1 MTEIGK
7 KDKLPVKSRTAIAKI
22 EPGAR
27 KELINRG
34 LRDLADAHD
43 ADSYFFK
50 GEDSRL
56 RGEYGEAIS
65 NYEKALQI
73 DPEHEN
79 SLFWMGYCYLLE
91 GEEVIGDDLDLDNTI
106 RNERA
111 VSVFQKLIAI
121 LEKKDRILW
130 EDYITYYNLGLAQ
143 YNLEL
148 YEEATESFEHA
159 KELNPDDANS
169 HHMLGLAQYNL
180 ELYEEATESFEH
192 AKELNQSH
200 EGRQERIKE
209 LERSIAELEKKILDL
224 DARKRSR
231 SPEPDATPQ
240 SEDDPYS
247 KLEKLASLKEKG
259 IISEEEFEQEK
270 KKILGN

>member
-159 KELNPDDANS
+159 KELN
-169 HHMLGLAQYNL
+169 
-180 ELYEEATESFEH
+180 
-192 AKELNQSH
+192 QSH